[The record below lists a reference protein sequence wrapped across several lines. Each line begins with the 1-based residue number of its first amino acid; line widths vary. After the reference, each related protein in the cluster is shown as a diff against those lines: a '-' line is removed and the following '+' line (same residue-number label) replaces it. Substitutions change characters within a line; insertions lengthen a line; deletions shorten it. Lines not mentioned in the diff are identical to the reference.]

1 MPIRLLRVTSLTYLL
16 LPNIIFVV
24 TWFRTVV
31 SLAVL
36 LGWCFVIWWQ
46 FKDRIV
52 NECDVRISGRSVI
65 ILLLLGFF
73 MSAISGVDGYFYQN
87 YDYWGHNSKYFTL
100 FIHSWPVVFQ
110 ENQQYASHYFG
121 FYLLPALFSKL
132 QGEISGTAL
141 LIWAS
146 IGYWIA
152 LMWLWVISNK
162 NAFSLFLFFILGSAG
177 HLIKIGF
184 YNLAGLGAIS
194 LPFVTEVWPV
204 LYQSILA
211 INQTVPAMI
220 VAAVIYADFR
230 FDHKPERSF
239 LLVSLNF
246 IFGIFPTIT
255 FGLVYIVILL
265 YTYRQNINALFSK
278 EKWLQ
283 MVIPGLTILPVFIYF
298 LSGGGTVVTGFIWE
312 FDRSLEL
319 LPHYSFGVI
328 LEIFILIVLMHLLG
342 LQKDQDR
349 YLILALIVILVLV
362 STYRIGKWNDWFM
375 RGQMPVMMLLLL
387 FIINKS
393 SEIFEM
399 LKRSFNLKTIIV
411 FILITGFSAVIPVRH
426 LMRAFQNNVFVENQ
440 SGYIKRYVKYP
451 YDRFHD
457 FYQMGKVIYSIEEAN
472 QYLGKKGSVY
482 ERYLARQKK

>member
-1 MPIRLLRVTSLTYLL
+1 MPINFLRVISLAYLL
-16 LPNIIFVV
+16 LPNILFAV
-24 TWFRTVV
+24 TWFRTAV
-31 SLAVL
+31 SFTVL
-36 LGWCFVIWWQ
+36 VGWFFVIWWQ
-46 FKDRIV
+46 FKNRIPPG
-52 NECDVRISGRSVI
+52 NHTRIGGKSI
-65 ILLLLGFF
+65 IMLLMLGFF
-73 MSAISGVDGYFYQN
+73 MTAISGVDGYFHQN
-87 YDYWGHNSKYFTL
+87 LDYWGHNSKYYTL
-100 FIHSWPVVFQ
+100 FNHSWPVVFL

-121 FYLLPALFSKL
+121 FYLVPALFSKL

-162 NAFSLFLFFILGSAG
+162 NAFSLCLFFILGSAG

-184 YNLAGLGAIS
+184 YKMAGLGAIS

-239 LLVSLNF
+239 LFVTLNF
-246 IFGIFPTIT
+246 VFGIFPTIT
-255 FGLVYIVILL
+255 FGLVYIVLLL

-283 MVIPGLTILPVFIYF
+283 LVIPGLTILPVFIYF

-328 LEIFILIVLMHLLG
+328 LEVSILIVLILLLG
-342 LQKDQDR
+342 LQQDKDR
-349 YLILALIVILVLV
+349 YLILTLIVILILV

-399 LKRSFNLKTIIV
+399 WKGVSNLKTILV
-411 FILITGFSAVIPVRH
+411 FILIIGFSAVIPARH
-426 LMRAFQNNVFVENQ
+426 LIRAFQHNIFVDSQ
-440 SGYIKRYVKYP
+440 SGYITRFVRYP
-451 YDRFHD
+451 YNRFHD